1 MNSHE
6 EHEAFDKYYALVL
19 QWNPRLHLTTITE
32 PKAFAERHLAEAL
45 EVAGHIAEGIDEFWD
60 VGSGLGIPGV
70 PVAVR
75 RKDLRV
81 RLIESNKRKAIFL
94 EEVARE
100 LRLENVKVRNDR
112 FDESSVPETACI
124 SARAV
129 ENMSELVK
137 SFFKARCRQ
146 VIVLGSDSLLPSSIP
161 GWQINKHPL
170 PSGRGSLFDCKSL

>member
-6 EHEAFDKYYALVL
+6 EREAFDKFYALVL
-19 QWNPRLHLTTITE
+19 RWNPRLHLTTITE

-45 EVAGHIAEGIDEFWD
+45 EVASHIAEGIDEFWD

-100 LRLENVKVRNDR
+100 LRLENVNVINER
-112 FDESSVPETACI
+112 FDVSTVPETACVA
-124 SARAV
+124 ARAV
-129 ENMSELVK
+129 ENMGKLVE

-146 VIVLGSDSLLPSSIP
+146 VIVLGNNSLLPSSIP
-161 GWQINKHPL
+161 GWQIDKHPL
-170 PSGRGSLFDCKSL
+170 PSGHGLLFDCKSL